1 MQAHI
6 AEITQIAGNVFTLL
20 ALHGMTTINTV
31 YHCINV

>member
-20 ALHGMTTINTV
+20 ALDGMTTTNTG
-31 YHCINV
+31 ISP